1 MMNLK
6 LSDEKIYQGS
16 LLLVNADHPLRENGE
31 ERLLPVN
38 VQYPDILLMREAVY
52 ILHLIF
58 DKLHC
63 RDSIVPVSGYRSA
76 EEQTEIFQSS
86 LRENGEEYTRKYVAV
101 PNHSEHQTGLAID
114 LGLKQGVIDF
124 ICPEFPYEG
133 ICDRFRR
140 TAPAYGFVER
150 YPKGKEEITGIGHEP
165 WHFRYVG
172 YPHSEIMSEYGLT
185 LEEYMAW
192 IKQFSCKS
200 PLRWTKGSQVTE
212 VFYTEAFQTGTTAI
226 TLPED
231 SLYMISGNNVDGFI
245 VTRRCQ
251 QSYGFTIQA
260 GPTGRWRR
268 DYE

>member
-1 MMNLK
+1 M
-6 LSDEKIYQGS
+6 
-16 LLLVNADHPLRENGE
+16 
-31 ERLLPVN
+31 
-38 VQYPDILLMREAVY
+38 
-52 ILHLIF
+52 
-58 DKLHC
+58 
-63 RDSIVPVSGYRSA
+63 SGYRSA

-114 LGLKQGVIDF
+114 LGLKQEVIDF

-140 TAPAYGFVER
+140 TAPAYGFIER
-150 YPKGKEEITGIGHEP
+150 YPKGKEGVTGIGHEP

-192 IKQFSCKS
+192 IKQFSCQS

-212 VFYTEAFQTGTTAI
+212 IFYTEAFQTGTTAI

-231 SLYMISGNNVDGFI
+231 SLYTISGNNVDGFI

-251 QSYGFTIQA
+251 QSDGLTIPA
-260 GPTGRWRR
+260 GMTGRWRR
-268 DYE
+268 NYE

>member
-1 MMNLK
+1 MMKLK

-114 LGLKQGVIDF
+114 LGLKQEVIDL
-124 ICPEFPYEG
+124 PG
-133 ICDRFRR
+133 I
-140 TAPAYGFVER
+140 
-150 YPKGKEEITGIGHEP
+150 
-165 WHFRYVG
+165 
-172 YPHSEIMSEYGLT
+172 
-185 LEEYMAW
+185 
-192 IKQFSCKS
+192 
-200 PLRWTKGSQVTE
+200 
-212 VFYTEAFQTGTTAI
+212 
-226 TLPED
+226 
-231 SLYMISGNNVDGFI
+231 SL
-245 VTRRCQ
+245 
-251 QSYGFTIQA
+251 
-260 GPTGRWRR
+260 
-268 DYE
+268 